1 MKSLFNQLLLICSLG
16 LIGMTTIQGNELVS
30 NEDASGFYNFTLN
43 MVDGVPQKMS
53 TYQGK
58 VCLIVNVASKCG
70 YTSQYANLEKVYQE
84 YKNKGFMVL
93 GFPANNFGGQE
104 PGTNAE
110 IKDFCSTKFNVTFDM
125 FEKISVKGGDKDPLY
140 AYLTSGGG
148 NGDLSGEIGWNFEK
162 FLVDKNGRIVKRFK
176 SGVDPLSEE
185 LIQAIEQEE
194 AK

>member
-16 LIGMTTIQGNELVS
+16 LIGMTTIQRNELVS
-30 NEDASGFYNFTLN
+30 NDDKSGFYNFTLN
-43 MVDGVPQKMS
+43 TIDGVPNKMS

-104 PGTNAE
+104 PGTDQE
-110 IKDFCSTKFNVTFDM
+110 IKTFCSSSYNVNFNM
-125 FEKISVKGGDKDPLY
+125 YGKISVKGNDKHPLFTF
-140 AYLTSGGG
+140 LTSGAA
-148 NGDLSGEIGWNFEK
+148 NSNLAGEIGWNFEK
-162 FLVDKNGRIVKRFK
+162 FLIDKNGKLIKRYK
-176 SGVDPLSEE
+176 SNIDPMSAEMKTD
-185 LIQAIEQEE
+185 IEN
-194 AK
+194 ALK

>member
-1 MKSLFNQLLLICSLG
+1 MQQLMKFPALFAI
-16 LIGMTTIQGNELVS
+16 IGYMLMTTIGCTAQDRTVPTGTVHQ
-30 NEDASGFYNFTLN
+30 FKVKTI
-43 MVDGVPQKMS
+43 DGTEKSLSDYKGRVL
-53 TYQGK
+53 
-58 VCLIVNVASKCG
+58 LIVNVASRCG
-70 YTSQYANLEKVYQE
+70 YTSQYADLEAL
-84 YKNKGFMVL
+84 NKSHASKGLSIL

-125 FEKISVKGGDKDPLY
+125 FEKISVKGGDKHPLY

-148 NGDLSGEIGWNFEK
+148 NGDLSGEVGWNFEK